1 MDLKLVFPLAISKR
15 KLIIDVMTRATF
27 RGGIGSD
34 LKEDENECKRSPM
47 EPHRAEVE
55 TR

>member
-15 KLIIDVMTRATF
+15 RIVIGIKTRATF
-27 RGGIGSD
+27 HGGVGSD
-34 LKEDENECKRSPM
+34 LKEDENECKRSLM
-47 EPHRAEVE
+47 EPHRAEAE